1 MISIEIPEIRPMSD
15 LEKFVVGLKQLATIC
30 NVTSISGLE
39 VHFGDGSYGGINN
52 LPIFRKQ
59 LPVQEVSIR
68 GSLLVILSNESQ
80 NCPGESLMD
89 IGTWL

>member
-39 VHFGDGSYGGINN
+39 VHFGDGSYGGHRASVDGKLDYLETNDKAIKTYKKN
-52 LPIFRKQ
+52 
-59 LPVQEVSIR
+59 SC
-68 GSLLVILSNESQ
+68 S
-80 NCPGESLMD
+80 
-89 IGTWL
+89 